1 MPAREVEMNADSR
14 TSRTGGA
21 ISRRTVVAG
30 GLGALAGPAVLR
42 AIPANAQSKTIKIGH
57 VSPKTGPLAGFGEA
71 DGFILDQVR
80 GILAKGLP
88 SGGKTYPVEI
98 ISKDSQSSGTR
109 ASEVASELIL
119 HDKVDLLVASSAPDT
134 TNPVADQAEVNEVP
148 CITTN
153 CPWQPYFFGRNGDPK
168 KGFTWTYHFFWG
180 LEDVIASYLP
190 MWDSAPTNK
199 IVGGLFPNDA
209 DGNAWGD
216 PQRGLPP
223 SLIKAGYQLH
233 DPGRYQVMNND
244 FTSQIT
250 QFKQAGAE
258 IVVGNMIPP
267 DFATFWSQAAQ
278 QGFHPKIVTIG
289 KALLFPSVVASLG
302 DRGNGLTTEIWWT
315 PNFPFKSGLT
325 GETARQLTDAYVN
338 ATKRPWT
345 QPIGYQHAMFE
356 VAIDVLKRS
365 KSIDAKSILAAIEAT
380 DYRSMVGQVRWTG
393 QPVKNVS
400 KTPLVAGQWQRI
412 GNAFDLV
419 ITENKSAPEIP
430 VGGKLQLLS

>member
-1 MPAREVEMNADSR
+1 MSDKRDGTENDRSGTTIR
-14 TSRTGGA
+14 GG
-21 ISRRTVVAG
+21 IDRRSVVAG
-30 GLGALAGPAVLR
+30 GLGALAAPAILR
-42 AIPANAQSKTIKIGH
+42 VIPANAQSKAIKIGH
-57 VSPKTGPLAGFGEA
+57 VSPKTGPLAGFGET
-71 DGFILDQVR
+71 DGFIIDQINRV
-80 GILAKGLP
+80 LKPGLQ

-109 ASEVASELIL
+109 AAEVASELIL

-148 CITTN
+148 CVTTN

-180 LEDVIASYLP
+180 LEDVIGSFLAL
-190 MWDSAPTNK
+190 WDSAPVK
-199 IVGGLFPNDA
+199 KVVGGLFPNDA

-216 PQRGLPP
+216 AKLGLPP
-223 SLIKAGYQLH
+223 ALEKAGYKLI

-244 FTSQIT
+244 FTSQISA
-250 QFKQAGAE
+250 FKSAGAE
-258 IVVGNMIPP
+258 IVTGNMIPP

-302 DRGNGLTTEIWWT
+302 PRGNGLSSEIWWT
-315 PNFPFKSGLT
+315 PNFPYKSGLT
-325 GETARQLTDAYVN
+325 GQSARLLTDEYTA

-345 QPIGYQHAMFE
+345 QPIGYQHALFE
-356 VAIDVLKRS
+356 VAIDVLKRT
-365 KSIDAKSILAAIEAT
+365 KSLDPKSILDAIVAT
-380 DYRSMVGQVRWTG
+380 DYHSMVGPVKWTG

-400 KTPLVAGQWQRI
+400 KTPLVAGQWQRR
-412 GNAFDLV
+412 GSEFDLV
-419 ITENKSAPEIP
+419 IAENKTAPNIP
-430 VGGKLQLLS
+430 VGGKLELLS